1 VSTETDESPEPET
14 PRGARRLVT
23 TFVSLMGAELLTRG
37 LLLGTGLILVRALS
51 PGSFGEFTYAVGVA
65 TIAGFI
71 IDLGLTALIT
81 RDISAKPE
89 AAGELL
95 GSFLATQAILAGFIM
110 LLSLVLAG
118 TGTLLGPASGLAIV
132 IAFAATSANSL
143 NRPFEATLTGRAKS
157 HLVTVSRGFRGV
169 TLLAGTAVAAIVRP
183 APETFLL
190 AVVASEV
197 VGVIAVGRL
206 CVTRSTRPARV
217 WDRGQLRRLFRL
229 ALPFAVVTGLNILFV
244 RIDIVMLGQLDTEE
258 AVGNYGAALRV
269 LETAIVVPAYFGSA
283 FLATIAQTG
292 PRTPEA
298 RTQTLAALRLI
309 VLLCMPLTVGLA
321 VAATPV
327 MSLITGPGYGSADD
341 ALRLLSPV
349 LLLIATY
356 GVLLSLQ
363 TALDNIG
370 LLVKIN
376 LMGLVLKVALNAFAI
391 PAYGLRGAAVAA
403 VAAEFAVVVAQ
414 WASARRHFELRRAAT
429 AMLRAGAA
437 GAAMLAAS
445 VALLA
450 VVPPLAAAALG
461 AVVYAGAVILTRSV
475 APAEVRAAWTSVRLR
490 TG

>member
-1 VSTETDESPEPET
+1 
-14 PRGARRLVT
+14 
-23 TFVSLMGAELLTRG
+23 
-37 LLLGTGLILVRALS
+37 
-51 PGSFGEFTYAVGVA
+51 
-65 TIAGFI
+65 
-71 IDLGLTALIT
+71 
-81 RDISAKPE
+81 
-89 AAGELL
+89 
-95 GSFLATQAILAGFIM
+95 
-110 LLSLVLAG
+110 
-118 TGTLLGPASGLAIV
+118 
-132 IAFAATSANSL
+132 
-143 NRPFEATLTGRAKS
+143 
-157 HLVTVSRGFRGV
+157 
-169 TLLAGTAVAAIVRP
+169 
-183 APETFLL
+183 
-190 AVVASEV
+190 
-197 VGVIAVGRL
+197 
-206 CVTRSTRPARV
+206 
-217 WDRGQLRRLFRL
+217 
-229 ALPFAVVTGLNILFV
+229 VVTGLNILFV